1 MDNNAP
7 NYIVNELL
15 SYVFCYYD
23 ADSLNELRT
32 TIDHFYTTD
41 SVVSA
46 KSLLWEHC
54 SEQLLPKK
62 NRTNIGAKTQ
72 KEKNHDDIM
81 EAVKILDEETYD
93 LPVEFC
99 AVRLNNLPPRSKPR
113 DTNDVTNR
121 VTVLESPVA
130 ELLSQ
135 RKSYVPNFSEITG
148 INERFQ
154 NNQNVLFCL
163 RHPLKYHKICNLMMM
178 ALLQP
183 SLIYCLLIRLKH
195 LAIINM

>member
-7 NYIVNELL
+7 RHIVNELL

-46 KSLLWEHC
+46 KNLLWEHY

-62 NRTNIGAKTQ
+62 NRTNRGPKTQ
-72 KEKNHDDIM
+72 KEKNLDDIM
-81 EAVKILDEETYD
+81 EAVKILDEKTDD
-93 LPVEFC
+93 LPVEIC

-113 DTNDVTNR
+113 NTNDVANR
-121 VTVLESPVA
+121 VTVLESQVV
-130 ELLSQ
+130 ELLS
-135 RKSYVPNFSEITG
+135 
-148 INERFQ
+148 
-154 NNQNVLFCL
+154 
-163 RHPLKYHKICNLMMM
+163 
-178 ALLQP
+178 
-183 SLIYCLLIRLKH
+183 
-195 LAIINM
+195 